1 MAIDDLLDEHEQGER
16 VRAWLRRNLPGIIG
30 GLALGLGA
38 IYGVQKWQEHR
49 HGQQQAAH
57 AAYADAIAKV
67 EAGEDNAGAAL
78 AGQEGVYATLG
89 ALRVA
94 KAQVEAG
101 KADDAIGTLRGI
113 KAEAAM
119 QPVVDQRL
127 AQLLVATG
135 KPQEAI
141 ALLQDQDGSTALE
154 LLGDAYLA
162 DGKQE
167 QARERYGSALAALD
181 VAAPARRRVE
191 LKLQEAGGDVPAAAE
206 SI

>member
-16 VRAWLRRNLPGIIG
+16 VRAWLRSNLPGIIG
-30 GLALGLGA
+30 GLALGIGA

-57 AAYADAIAKV
+57 EAYADAV
-67 EAGEDNAGAAL
+67 QRLEAGEDNAGAAL

-101 KADDAIGTLRGI
+101 KAEDAIATLRGI
-113 KAEAAM
+113 KAEPAM

-135 KPQEAI
+135 KPQDAI
-141 ALLQDQDGSTALE
+141 ALLQGQDDSTALE

-162 DGKQE
+162 EGSQE
-167 QARERYGSALAALD
+167 QARERYDSALAALD

-191 LKLQEAGGDVPAAAE
+191 LKLQEAGGDVPAPAGA
-206 SI
+206 I

>member
-16 VRAWLRRNLPGIIG
+16 VRAWLRRNLPGIIA

-38 IYGVQKWQEHR
+38 IYGIQKWQEHR

-57 AAYADAIAKV
+57 AAYADALARLD
-67 EAGEDNAGAAL
+67 AGEADAGAAL
-78 AGQEGVYATLG
+78 SGQEGVYATLG
-89 ALRVA
+89 SLRVA

-101 KADDAIGTLRGI
+101 KPEDAISTLRGI
-113 KAEAAM
+113 KAEPLL
-119 QPVVDQRL
+119 QPVVNQRL

-135 KPQEAI
+135 KPQDAI
-141 ALLQDQDGSTALE
+141 SLLQGQDDTAALE
-154 LLGDAYLA
+154 LLGDAYMA

-167 QARERYGSALAALD
+167 QARERYDSALAALD

-191 LKLQEAGGDVPAAAE
+191 LKLQEAGGDVPEPAE